1 MDGDPSAVLVV
12 RVWLE
17 GDTDQFR
24 ARLMTVGTTQTAATY
39 RAPPSVIRVRTL
51 SMYSAV
57 CLPCRTLGMNA
68 CCFFKLSATS
78 TAWKV
83 TAV

>member
-24 ARLMTVGTTQTAATY
+24 ARLMTVGTTPGRRVGEEVTVTVAASPGDVV
-39 RAPPSVIRVRTL
+39 RAVR
-51 SMYSAV
+51 
-57 CLPCRTLGMNA
+57 
-68 CCFFKLSATS
+68 
-78 TAWKV
+78 AWLEEFLD
-83 TAV
+83 TGSSSIDGGE

>member
-24 ARLMTVGTTQTAATY
+24 ARLMTVGTTPGSEVGEEVTVTVAASPGDVV
-39 RAPPSVIRVRTL
+39 RAVR
-51 SMYSAV
+51 
-57 CLPCRTLGMNA
+57 
-68 CCFFKLSATS
+68 
-78 TAWKV
+78 AWLEEFLD
-83 TAV
+83 TGSSSIDGG